1 MKQYHLNYSLVRS
14 EDRKELWRR
23 QFVYTLGD
31 KNQNLGLR
39 LALGVLVTDVIE
51 IFEKDVVGPLSFG
64 HQRVVD
70 LVGSSLDSVDRAL
83 TMYPLPGERKII
95 TKSDCDFSTNYTLTI
110 TVEDI
115 VPEKPR
121 NRIVERFARLL
132 RGE

>member
-1 MKQYHLNYSLVRS
+1 
-14 EDRKELWRR
+14 
-23 QFVYTLGD
+23 
-31 KNQNLGLR
+31 
-39 LALGVLVTDVIE
+39 
-51 IFEKDVVGPLSFG
+51 
-64 HQRVVD
+64 
-70 LVGSSLDSVDRAL
+70 
-83 TMYPLPGERKII
+83 MYPLPGERKII